1 MLALTL
7 GSKNKF
13 FALSNTFTV
22 PNCANAPSLSA
33 EPLHGNIGTGSGRF
47 WRELSGTSTAC
58 YRYGVIRYTGGLYSQ
73 QANHSVCTFLVPF
86 ILVWRLLFDAKSST
100 TSNFRVFH

>member
-13 FALSNTFTV
+13 LEFFHTFFHSSTFTV
-22 PNCANAPSLSA
+22 PNCVNAPSLSA

-47 WRELSGTSTAC
+47 WRELSGTSTAKNHTIHAGVEL
-58 YRYGVIRYTGGLYSQ
+58 YGIRE
-73 QANHSVCTFLVPF
+73 VF
-86 ILVWRLLFDAKSST
+86 IASKQITQCVLSFYP
-100 TSNFRVFH
+100 

>member
-13 FALSNTFTV
+13 GEFFALSSTFTV
-22 PNCANAPSLSA
+22 PNCVNAPSLSA

-47 WRELSGTSTAC
+47 WRELNGTSTAK
-58 YRYGVIRYTGGLYSQ
+58 
-73 QANHSVCTFLVPF
+73 NHTVLQ
-86 ILVWRLLFDAKSST
+86 VWS
-100 TSNFRVFH
+100 